1 MAREPLRDIAWK
13 MVGIRAPGLPRA
25 ELRSMSGWIW
35 LLAGL
40 VFFFMEAMTP
50 GGFYLFFFGVGAVVV
65 GLWDIVGRQTGFA
78 AQGLVLQSLVFVGIS
93 IVCTLVFRKPL
104 LQRFQQATPTNN
116 VDSLV
121 GEMAKALVE
130 IPSNAIGTAELRGA
144 SWNAL
149 NIGDQPIPLA
159 ARCRVERVDGLTL
172 HVRG

>member
-1 MAREPLRDIAWK
+1 
-13 MVGIRAPGLPRA
+13 
-25 ELRSMSGWIW
+25 MSGWIW

-40 VFFFMEAMTP
+40 VFCFMEAMTP
-50 GGFYLFFFGVGAVVV
+50 GGFYLIFFGVGALLV

-78 AQGLVLQSLVFVGIS
+78 GQGIVFQSLVFLAIS
-93 IVCTLVFRKPL
+93 IVSTLVFRKPL
-104 LQRFQQATPTNN
+104 LQRFQRGAPTEI

-121 GEMAKALVE
+121 GETAKALVE
-130 IPSNAIGTAELRGA
+130 IPVNALGTAELRGA

-149 NIGDQPIPLA
+149 NIGDRPIPLA